1 MINRPRTAFVSVA
14 AVAVSMIMLGS
25 DARAKSGP
33 AASPKN
39 YMGFLLR
46 LPDARTGMSLMQT
59 YMSLEWTRNIL
70 KNIPHPGPRIIQQ
83 IACLYNQETRVFT
96 NLQKNI
102 HALLATE
109 VVLEGRYLALETQ
122 KEALLSKGKVLL
134 AQRVAILQGQVFN
147 VLNGVQGLVVVERGL
162 ATPVR

>member
-1 MINRPRTAFVSVA
+1 MMNRLRTVPVSVI
-14 AVAVSMIMLGS
+14 AVAVALMVLGS
-25 DARAKSGP
+25 DARARSVST
-33 AASPKN
+33 ASQQN
-39 YMGFLLR
+39 YANFLLR
-46 LPDARTGMSLMQT
+46 LPEAKTGMSLMQT

-83 IACLYNQETRVFT
+83 IASLYNQETRVFT